1 MRKCVQTFGLYC
13 RPLDLN
19 IFYARFECAAETL
32 ALGPSPTGDVHVKV
46 PPIWNTH
53 PDTSS
58 PTGNL
63 FSRQAHQVSVID
75 TRKVFKS
82 VKMGKAAGPYVLK
95 TRGVMPCYSQLA
107 SVFTDIFN
115 LSLSLCVVPNCF
127 KKSVPVPKKMTAT
140 CMNDFKPV
148 AIDFCDY
155 EVF

>member
-63 FSRQAHQVSVID
+63 FSRQAPQVSVID

-82 VKMGKAAGPYVLK
+82 VKIGKAAGPDGITPRVLR
-95 TRGVMPCYSQLA
+95 TCYSQLA

-127 KKSVPVPKKMTAT
+127 KKSIIIPVPKK
-140 CMNDFKPV
+140 
-148 AIDFCDY
+148 IDCHLY
-155 EVF
+155 E